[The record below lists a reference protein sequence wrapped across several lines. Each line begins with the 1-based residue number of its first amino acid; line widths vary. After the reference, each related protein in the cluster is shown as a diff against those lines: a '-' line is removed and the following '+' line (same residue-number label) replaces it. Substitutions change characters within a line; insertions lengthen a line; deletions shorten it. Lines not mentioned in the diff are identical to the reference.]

1 MEPLNQ
7 GIFGA
12 KRMSVEMHRA
22 PSFSALF
29 AEKGGKLHLPDQ
41 QRMSV
46 EMRLRRVSTNLMVTF
61 ALAFVLTPWTSRA
74 TSCTSEPQLG
84 SLDRDALSAI
94 ITKVANAVIA
104 QDDST
109 LQAVL
114 LPQEASQ
121 WEGMRGA
128 VEQAAPLVKGG
139 QFQLRNLYVLD
150 ASDQTASQ
158 DTQFFC
164 SNASG
169 SLTVTIS
176 MSALPPGRYAVALA
190 DALGSPEAGQIG
202 VVLAWDG
209 AATAWKLAGL
219 TVRPGVFDGHD
230 GVWYW
235 VRGRS
240 LAKADPWSAWF
251 SYDAA
256 RYLLLPVDFLSSP
269 NLEKLRQEQALI
281 MPSPQSAF
289 PLSLPDGDRTWTIEA
304 VGLDPSLREADLGV
318 VYQSTGV
325 TDPAALRTE
334 ATAVLSAFLKA
345 QPGIR
350 ANFHGLWAYA
360 EKDGKRT
367 AIIELPMAK
376 IP

>member
-1 MEPLNQ
+1 M
-7 GIFGA
+7 
-12 KRMSVEMHRA
+12 
-22 PSFSALF
+22 
-29 AEKGGKLHLPDQ
+29 
-41 QRMSV
+41 
-46 EMRLRRVSTNLMVTF
+46 
-61 ALAFVLTPWTSRA
+61 ALALLSAPWTSRA
-74 TSCTSEPQLG
+74 ATCTPEPQLG

-94 ITKVANAVIA
+94 VTKVANAVMA
-104 QDDST
+104 QDEST

-121 WEGMRGA
+121 WDGIRA
-128 VEQAAPLVKGG
+128 TVEQAAPLLKGG
-139 QFQLRNLYVLD
+139 KFQLRNLYLLD
-150 ASDQTASQ
+150 ASEHTAPQ

-164 SNASG
+164 SNAAG
-169 SLTVTIS
+169 SLTVTVN
-176 MSALPPGRYAVALA
+176 MNDLPPGRYAVALA
-190 DALGSPEAGQIG
+190 DAAGAPSAGQVG
-202 VVLAWDG
+202 VILAWDS
-209 AATAWKLAGL
+209 AAVAWKLAGL
-219 TVRPGVFDGHD
+219 TIRPGVFDGHD

-240 LAKADPWSAWF
+240 LAKADPWSAWY

-269 NLEKLRQEQALI
+269 NFEKLRQEQALI

-289 PLSLPDGDRTWTIEA
+289 PLSLPDGDRTWKIEA
-304 VGLDPSLREADLGV
+304 VGFDPTLHEPDLGV

-334 ATAVLSAFLKA
+334 ATAVLSAFLKT

-360 EKDGKRT
+360 EKDGKRSPVM
-367 AIIELPMAK
+367 ELPMDK

>member
-1 MEPLNQ
+1 MKV
-7 GIFGA
+7 A
-12 KRMSVEMHRA
+12 
-22 PSFSALF
+22 
-29 AEKGGKLHLPDQ
+29 
-41 QRMSV
+41 
-46 EMRLRRVSTNLMVTF
+46 MRLRWMVLM
-61 ALAFVLTPWTSRA
+61 ALALLWTPWTSRA
-74 TSCTSEPQLG
+74 ASCTPEPQLG

-94 ITKVANAVIA
+94 VTRVAKAVIE
-104 QDDST
+104 QDYST

-121 WEGMRGA
+121 WEGIRAA
-128 VEQAAPLVKGG
+128 VEQAAPLLKGG
-139 QFQLRNLYVLD
+139 KFQLRNLYLLD
-150 ASDQTASQ
+150 ASEQTAPQ

-164 SNASG
+164 SNTSG

-176 MSALPPGRYAVALA
+176 MSALPPGRYAVVLA
-190 DALGSPEAGQIG
+190 DAAGAPLAGQIG
-202 VVLAWDG
+202 LVLAWDG
-209 AATAWKLAGL
+209 AAVAWKLAGL
-219 TVRPGVFDGHD
+219 TVRPGVFEGHD

-235 VRGRS
+235 VRGRA
-240 LAKADPWSAWF
+240 LAKADPWSAWY

-256 RYLLLPVDFLSSP
+256 HYLLLPVDFLSSP
-269 NLEKLRQEQALI
+269 NLEKLRQEQGLI

-289 PLSLPDGDRTWTIEA
+289 PLSLPDGDRTWKIEA
-304 VGLDPSLREADLGV
+304 VGFDPTLREADLGV
-318 VYQSTGV
+318 VYESTGV

-334 ATAVLSAFLKA
+334 ATAVLSAFLKV

-367 AIIELPMAK
+367 AIIELPMGK

>member
-1 MEPLNQ
+1 M
-7 GIFGA
+7 
-12 KRMSVEMHRA
+12 KT
-22 PSFSALF
+22 
-29 AEKGGKLHLPDQ
+29 
-41 QRMSV
+41 
-46 EMRLRRVSTNLMVTF
+46 EMRLRWTVLM
-61 ALAFVLTPWTSRA
+61 ALALLSAPWTSRA
-74 TSCTSEPQLG
+74 ASCTPEPELG

-94 ITKVANAVIA
+94 VTKLANAVMA
-104 QDDST
+104 QDEST

-121 WEGMRGA
+121 WDGIRAA
-128 VEQAAPLVKGG
+128 VEQGVPLLKGG
-139 QFQLRNLYVLD
+139 RFELRNLYLLD
-150 ASDQTASQ
+150 ASEQTAPM

-164 SNASG
+164 SNAAG
-169 SLTVTIS
+169 SLTVTIN
-176 MSALPPGRYAVALA
+176 MSALPPGRYAVVLA
-190 DALGSPEAGQIG
+190 DAAGAPLAGQIG
-202 VVLAWDG
+202 LILAWDG
-209 AATAWKLAGL
+209 AAKEWKLAGL
-219 TVRPGVFDGHD
+219 TIRSGVFDGHD

-240 LAKADPWSAWF
+240 LAKVDPWSAWY

-256 RYLLLPVDFLSSP
+256 RFLLLPVDFLTSP

-289 PLSLPDGDRTWTIEA
+289 PLSLPDGDRTWKIEA
-304 VGLDPSLREADLGV
+304 VGFDPSLREADLGV

-325 TDPAALRTE
+325 TYPAALRTE
-334 ATAVLSAFLKA
+334 ATAVLSAFLKT

-367 AIIELPMAK
+367 AVMELPMGQ

>member
-1 MEPLNQ
+1 MKV
-7 GIFGA
+7 A
-12 KRMSVEMHRA
+12 
-22 PSFSALF
+22 
-29 AEKGGKLHLPDQ
+29 
-41 QRMSV
+41 
-46 EMRLRRVSTNLMVTF
+46 MRLRWMVLL
-61 ALAFVLTPWTSRA
+61 ALALLFAPWTSRA
-74 TSCTSEPQLG
+74 ASCTPEPQLG

-94 ITKVANAVIA
+94 VTRVANAVTA
-104 QDDST
+104 QDEST

-121 WEGMRGA
+121 WEGIRVA
-128 VEQAAPLVKGG
+128 VEQAAPLLKGG
-139 QFQLRNLYVLD
+139 HFQLRNLYLLD
-150 ASDQTASQ
+150 ASEQTAPM

-169 SLTVTIS
+169 SLTVTIT
-176 MSALPPGRYAVALA
+176 MSALPPGRYAVVLA
-190 DALGSPEAGQIG
+190 DAVGAPLAGQIG
-202 VVLAWDG
+202 LVLAWDG

-219 TVRPGVFDGHD
+219 TIRPGVFEGHD

-235 VRGRS
+235 VRGRA
-240 LAKADPWSAWF
+240 LAKADPWSAWY

-269 NLEKLRQEQALI
+269 NLEKLRQEQGLI

-289 PLSLPDGDRTWTIEA
+289 PLSLPDGDRTWKIEA
-304 VGLDPSLREADLGV
+304 VGFDPTLHEADLGV

-334 ATAVLSAFLKA
+334 ATAVLSAFLKT

-367 AIIELPMAK
+367 AVIELPMEK

>member
-1 MEPLNQ
+1 MEPLNK
-7 GIFGA
+7 GILRA
-12 KRMSVEMHRA
+12 KRMRVEMHRA

-29 AEKGGKLHLPDQ
+29 AEKGGKLHLPDRQ
-41 QRMSV
+41 EMRL

-121 WEGMRGA
+121 WEGIRGA

-139 QFQLRNLYVLD
+139 QFQLRNL
-150 ASDQTASQ
+150 
-158 DTQFFC
+158 C

-219 TVRPGVFDGHD
+219 TVRPGLFDGHD

-235 VRGRS
+235 VRGRA

-256 RYLLLPVDFLSSP
+256 RFLLLPVDFLSSP

>member
-1 MEPLNQ
+1 M
-7 GIFGA
+7 
-12 KRMSVEMHRA
+12 
-22 PSFSALF
+22 
-29 AEKGGKLHLPDQ
+29 
-41 QRMSV
+41 
-46 EMRLRRVSTNLMVTF
+46 
-61 ALAFVLTPWTSRA
+61 ALALLSAPWTSRA
-74 TSCTSEPQLG
+74 ASCTPEPELG

-94 ITKVANAVIA
+94 VTKLANAVMA
-104 QDDST
+104 QDEST

-121 WEGMRGA
+121 WDGIRAA
-128 VEQAAPLVKGG
+128 VEQGVPLLKGG
-139 QFQLRNLYVLD
+139 RFELRNLYLLD
-150 ASDQTASQ
+150 ASEQTAPM

-164 SNASG
+164 SNAAG
-169 SLTVTIS
+169 SLTVTIN
-176 MSALPPGRYAVALA
+176 MSALPPGRYAVVLA
-190 DALGSPEAGQIG
+190 DAAGAPLAGQIG
-202 VVLAWDG
+202 LILAWDG
-209 AATAWKLAGL
+209 AAKEWKLAGL
-219 TVRPGVFDGHD
+219 TIRSGVFDGHD

-240 LAKADPWSAWF
+240 LAKVDPWSAWY

-256 RYLLLPVDFLSSP
+256 RFLLLPVDFLTSP

-289 PLSLPDGDRTWTIEA
+289 PLSLPDGDRTWKIEA
-304 VGLDPSLREADLGV
+304 VGFDPSLREADLGV

-325 TDPAALRTE
+325 IDPAALRTE
-334 ATAVLSAFLKA
+334 ATAVLSAFLKT

-367 AIIELPMAK
+367 AVMELPMGQ

>member
-1 MEPLNQ
+1 MLL
-7 GIFGA
+7 GT
-12 KRMSVEMHRA
+12 
-22 PSFSALF
+22 
-29 AEKGGKLHLPDQ
+29 
-41 QRMSV
+41 
-46 EMRLRRVSTNLMVTF
+46 RLRWAGLAAAALLVAPLM
-61 ALAFVLTPWTSRA
+61 SRA
-74 TSCTSEPQLG
+74 ASCTDQAELA
-84 SLDRDALSAI
+84 SLDRDAITSFAGRMAI
-94 ITKVANAVIA
+94 AVTA
-104 QDDST
+104 QDFTT
-109 LQAVL
+109 LQADL

-121 WEGMRGA
+121 WSGIRA
-128 VEQAAPLVKGG
+128 TVEQAAPMLRGG
-139 QFQLRNLYVLD
+139 QFQLRNVYLLD
-150 ASDQTASQ
+150 AGNQSAPV

-164 SNASG
+164 SNATG
-169 SLTVTIS
+169 SLTVSIS
-176 MSALPPGRYAVALA
+176 MPALPPGRYAVVLA
-190 DALGSPEAGQIG
+190 DAAGSVQAAQMGL
-202 VVLAWDG
+202 VLAWD
-209 AATAWKLAGL
+209 ASATAWKLAGL
-219 TVRPGVFDGHD
+219 TLRPGFFEGHD

-235 VRGRS
+235 ARGRD

-269 NLEKLRQEQALI
+269 NLDKLHHEQSEIA
-281 MPSPQSAF
+281 PSPLSAF
-289 PLSLPDGDRTWTIEA
+289 PLSLPDGDRTWKIEA
-304 VGLDPSLREADLGV
+304 VGLDPALHEPDLGV

-367 AIIELPMAK
+367 PVMELPMEQ

>member
-1 MEPLNQ
+1 
-7 GIFGA
+7 
-12 KRMSVEMHRA
+12 
-22 PSFSALF
+22 
-29 AEKGGKLHLPDQ
+29 
-41 QRMSV
+41 
-46 EMRLRRVSTNLMVTF
+46 MRLRWMVML
-61 ALAFVLTPWTSRA
+61 ALTLLFVPWTSRGA
-74 TSCTSEPQLG
+74 TCTPEPQLG

-94 ITKVANAVIA
+94 VTKVANAVTA
-104 QDDST
+104 QDYST

-121 WEGMRGA
+121 WEGIRAA
-128 VEQAAPLVKGG
+128 VEQAAPLLKGG
-139 QFQLRNLYVLD
+139 HIQLRNLYLLD
-150 ASDQTASQ
+150 ASEQSAPA

-164 SNASG
+164 SNAAG
-169 SLTVTIS
+169 SLTVTIN
-176 MSALPPGRYAVALA
+176 MSALPPGRYAVVLA
-190 DALGSPEAGQIG
+190 DAAGAPLAGQVG
-202 VVLAWDG
+202 LVLAWDS
-209 AATAWKLAGL
+209 AAVAWKLAGL
-219 TVRPGVFDGHD
+219 TVRPGVFEGHD

-235 VRGRS
+235 VRGRA
-240 LAKADPWSAWF
+240 LAKPDPWSAWY

-281 MPSPQSAF
+281 MPSPLSAF
-289 PLSLPDGDRTWTIEA
+289 PLSLPDGDRTWKIEA
-304 VGLDPSLREADLGV
+304 VGFDPTLREADLGV

-367 AIIELPMAK
+367 AVMELTMDK

>member
-1 MEPLNQ
+1 M
-7 GIFGA
+7 
-12 KRMSVEMHRA
+12 KT
-22 PSFSALF
+22 
-29 AEKGGKLHLPDQ
+29 
-41 QRMSV
+41 
-46 EMRLRRVSTNLMVTF
+46 EMRLRWTVLM
-61 ALAFVLTPWTSRA
+61 ALALLLAPWTSRA
-74 TSCTSEPQLG
+74 ASCTPEPQLG

-94 ITKVANAVIA
+94 VTKVANAVMA
-104 QDDST
+104 QDEST

-121 WEGMRGA
+121 WDGIRA
-128 VEQAAPLVKGG
+128 TVEQGAPLLKGG
-139 QFQLRNLYVLD
+139 HFELRNLYLLD
-150 ASDQTASQ
+150 ASDQTAPM

-164 SNASG
+164 TNASS
-169 SLTVTIS
+169 SLTVTLS
-176 MSALPPGRYAVALA
+176 MSALPPGRYAVVLA
-190 DALGSPEAGQIG
+190 DAVGAPLAGQVGLI
-202 VVLAWDG
+202 LAWDP
-209 AATAWKLAGL
+209 AAKEWKLAGL
-219 TVRPGVFDGHD
+219 TIRNGVFDGHD

-256 RYLLLPVDFLSSP
+256 RFLLLPVDFLSSP

-281 MPSPQSAF
+281 VPSPQSAF
-289 PLSLPDGDRTWTIEA
+289 PLSLPDGDRTWKIEA
-304 VGLDPSLREADLGV
+304 VGFDPSLREADLGV

-334 ATAVLSAFLKA
+334 ATAVLSTFLKA

-367 AIIELPMAK
+367 AVMELPMAQ